1 MCLCYSAVTP
11 GVPGLGDQDQ
21 GSLALSSGPQKEEG
35 WRPEKAGRHRGEVM
49 DQVRKVRLLTGTQ
62 GPK

>member
-1 MCLCYSAVTP
+1 MATP

-35 WRPEKAGRHRGEVM
+35 WRPEKAGRHRGEAV
-49 DQVRKVRLLTGTQ
+49 DPSQESAAPYQDPRA
-62 GPK
+62 